1 MMSATGAS
9 HGVVHMTLA
18 DRLTIA
24 GIGVVL
30 GLIGVFTYVAANPVF
45 TSWVNVV
52 VVQGIFAALYLPT
65 VHVLGRD
72 RQLGHSA

>member
-1 MMSATGAS
+1 
-9 HGVVHMTLA
+9 MTIA

-30 GLIGVFTYVAANPVF
+30 GLIGVFAYVAATPVF

-52 VVQGIFAALYLPT
+52 AVQVIFAGLYMGT
-65 VHVLGRD
+65 VHLLRRQHGAD
-72 RQLGHSA
+72 RTIEAGV

>member
-1 MMSATGAS
+1 
-9 HGVVHMTLA
+9 MTVS

-30 GLIGVFTYVAANPVF
+30 GLIGVFAYVATTPVF

-52 VVQGIFAALYLPT
+52 AVQAIFASLYGATVVVLRRHQQAQPT
-65 VHVLGRD
+65 SEASV
-72 RQLGHSA
+72 

>member
-1 MMSATGAS
+1 MSI
-9 HGVVHMTLA
+9 A

-30 GLIGVFTYVAANPVF
+30 GLIGVFGYVAANPNF

-52 VVQGIFAALYLPT
+52 VVQGIFAALYIST
-65 VHVLGRD
+65 VHVLR
-72 RQLGHSA
+72 RQHELAHAG

>member
-1 MMSATGAS
+1 
-9 HGVVHMTLA
+9 MTLT

-30 GLIGVFTYVAANPVF
+30 GLIGVFAYVAANPVF
-45 TSWVNVV
+45 TSWVNVAI
-52 VVQGIFAALYLPT
+52 VQAIFAALYLPT
-65 VHVLGRD
+65 IHVLGRH